1 MDTTRID
8 KTTSDTYKQL
18 SPSKKRQWRR
28 QTKFLR
34 AYSESRSK
42 TVSASFAGV
51 SYRTV
56 MVWQRSNE
64 FGFTERLEDAAILF
78 CESLEQLALDR
89 VRSQDAK
96 ANPVLLI
103 TLLNA
108 NLPEKYRP
116 TVVMS
121 DDTAKDVMKEL
132 RKLAQDAPDPVP
144 ESPTEELSAIEE
156 VNKILSEKGGM
167 A

>member
-8 KTTSDTYKQL
+8 KTTSNTYKLL

-64 FGFTERLEDAAILF
+64 FGFTERLEDADILF